1 MPNGREPMSRYAHA
15 HWRNARAILRSLT
28 IAVMMVRRSLR
39 SPMKKQFIYIIIF
52 LCISFLTSCA
62 PIVHHADPFYDLNGS
77 EYPRG
82 HIPLINPVQATRDIH
97 SSSWNLELLNSLH
110 IDLPK
115 SQEQEVR
122 KVYIYSRITELDKF
136 AVEDG
141 VILAYSDHVN
151 QQAEA
156 YIQESFYHWFVLI
169 PSEYITEG
177 FHTEDEFTQY
187 VETLGIQD
195 PNWQTP
201 DDAFDTFL
209 KTGCLDWFP
218 DCK

>member
-1 MPNGREPMSRYAHA
+1 
-15 HWRNARAILRSLT
+15 
-28 IAVMMVRRSLR
+28 
-39 SPMKKQFIYIIIF
+39 MKKKLFYLMVFFSIGF
-52 LCISFLTSCA
+52 LSSCA

-77 EYPRG
+77 DYPRG

-122 KVYIYSRITELDKF
+122 KVYIYSRIAELDKF

-151 QQAEA
+151 QQADE
-156 YIQESFYHWFVLI
+156 YIQKNF
-169 PSEYITEG
+169 
-177 FHTEDEFTQY
+177 
-187 VETLGIQD
+187 
-195 PNWQTP
+195 
-201 DDAFDTFL
+201 
-209 KTGCLDWFP
+209 
-218 DCK
+218 